1 MKTNNTEPVTR
12 NPKPTI
18 PGQGHRKTQYQF
30 AATMVAV
37 GFAAFFF
44 FLVALLIARYI
55 H

>member
-1 MKTNNTEPVTR
+1 MKKTEAQRRKHEVDY
-12 NPKPTI
+12 

-30 AATMVAV
+30 AAAMVAV